1 MPFGARTIPSR
12 RSVLTC
18 NPAFPGGRAS
28 FGPPPCPPPTSDS
41 KGSRFA
47 TLGSLSAAGALFAD
61 LAGFVGFGAA
71 FFAAF
76 FGAAGLGD
84 AGFAT
89 AAGLVGPADA
99 LEPDLAGACAVGLA
113 CGGAAL
119 LVATGAEVLPVPLA
133 GLACACRP
141 QAPAASIIPSSRVF
155 TKRIIRSFP
164 FRVSPPV
171 SRRPSQAR
179 WS

>member
-18 NPAFPGGRAS
+18 NPAFPGGRTS
-28 FGPPPCPPPTSDS
+28 FEPLLCPPPTSDS

-47 TLGSLSAAGALFAD
+47 TLGSLSAAGVLFAD
-61 LAGFVGFGAA
+61 VAGLVGFGAA

-76 FGAAGLGD
+76 FAAAGLGAAD
-84 AGFAT
+84 FAD
-89 AAGLVGPADA
+89 AAGLVGPAEA
-99 LEPDLAGACAVGLA
+99 PDLAGACAAGLA
-113 CGGAAL
+113 CGGAAW
-119 LVATGAEVLPVPLA
+119 LVAAGAELLPVPLA

-141 QAPAASIIPSSRVF
+141 QAAAASIIPSSRVF

-164 FRVSPPV
+164 FR
-171 SRRPSQAR
+171 
-179 WS
+179 